1 MWSSLEQI
9 CNASARHEP
18 QDPLPSKIMCED
30 IRQDVQCLSLP
41 QAKLEFVRVY
51 LSIVQEP
58 LEQPSVCENAT
69 TEGCSLKSIVTEE
82 PGAVHVIHGSS
93 DSYSTT
99 SPSSSPTSKG
109 EEEDTYSTT
118 SA

>member
-58 LEQPSVCENAT
+58 SEQSSVCENRS
-69 TEGCSLKSIVTEE
+69 TEDCSLKSIATEA
-82 PGAVHVIHGSS
+82 PAAAH
-93 DSYSTT
+93 
-99 SPSSSPTSKG
+99 
-109 EEEDTYSTT
+109 
-118 SA
+118 A